1 MKTQK
6 ESNILN
12 ISDLDQKIYRIISI
26 TRFKELIKNRELVL
40 VNPEKW
46 DDENDNYS
54 IKKYKDLKN
63 IKTLLTLCFTTKKD
77 VYHLWKI
84 NSS

>member
-46 DDENDNYS
+46 DVVFEEHHAKDEKHAFDFTFLTF
-54 IKKYKDLKN
+54 IKAN
-63 IKTLLTLCFTTKKD
+63 C
-77 VYHLWKI
+77 
-84 NSS
+84 NS